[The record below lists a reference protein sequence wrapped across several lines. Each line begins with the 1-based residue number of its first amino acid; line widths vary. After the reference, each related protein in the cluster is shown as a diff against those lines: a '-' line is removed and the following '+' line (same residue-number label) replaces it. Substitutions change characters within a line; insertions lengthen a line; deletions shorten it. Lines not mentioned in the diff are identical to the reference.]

1 VRGQA
6 EAVGLIVM
14 AAMLIAAIYLS
25 TAIFQRASATFGQ
38 ASQLAQLLSERAGE
52 EVYFMVSNGTIY
64 ARPSIST
71 RVKEI
76 LVYNSTGVVEHIVTD
91 IYLAPGNWTPLPL
104 TSVTVG
110 KIASGEAVLLVL
122 TERDN
127 LVAWDPYAEYSELS
141 SLTSGATVEDYS
153 RSMGYK
159 VLGGRTSDPASLL
172 SSGPHLCEIDLSGR
186 YVPNV
191 YEPCNAFAQYITSDK
206 LVVYLSFFTYSYNK
220 THWWFDSNGYLN
232 LNATWFW
239 SYAQSPGL
247 VPPYAFLQVTR
258 LVGAGG
264 SASLTFYVDVRF
276 NTTDIS
282 LRSYGGVAIVAY
294 VLPSN
299 TDLKSMV
306 ALAQPGI
313 PATLWVKRV
322 LIAYYPMSSLP
333 YYTQQVGGTTWYVIY
348 HNGTYSVAVNT
359 SELGLSEYVVAYGV
373 EIVQWY
379 TNMYPRVK
387 VELLGV
393 QRV

>member
-14 AAMLIAAIYLS
+14 AALLIATIYLS
-25 TAIFQRASATFGQ
+25 TTMFQRASAVFGQ
-38 ASQLAQLLSERAGE
+38 ASQLAQLLSERIGE
-52 EVYFMVSNGTIY
+52 EIYFMVSNNTIY
-64 ARPSIST
+64 ARPSVST

-76 LVYNSTGVVEHIVTD
+76 VVYNSTGVVEHIVTD

-104 TSVTVG
+104 TSDVVS
-110 KIASGEAVLLVL
+110 KVASGEAVLLLL
-122 TERDN
+122 TERGN

-141 SLTSGATVEDYS
+141 SLTSTVEDYS

-159 VLGGRTSDPASLL
+159 VLGGRTADPAGLL
-172 SSGPHLCEIDLSGR
+172 SNGPHLCEIDLSGR

-191 YEPCNAFAQYITSDK
+191 YEPCNAYVRYITSDEQAI
-206 LVVYLSFFTYSYNK
+206 YLSFFTYNYNK
-220 THWWFDSNGYLN
+220 TYWWFDNSGYLN

-239 SYAQSPGL
+239 SYAQSPGV

-258 LVGAGG
+258 LIGAG
-264 SASLTFYVDVRF
+264 SSMNLTFYVDVRF
-276 NTTDIS
+276 NTTDAS
-282 LRSYGGVAIVAY
+282 LRSYGGVAVVAY

-306 ALAQPGI
+306 ALAQPGV
-313 PATLWVKRV
+313 PATPWVKRV
-322 LIAYYPMSSLP
+322 LVAYYPMSSLP

-348 HNGTYSVAVNT
+348 HNGTHSVAIDP

-379 TNMYPRVK
+379 TDMYPRVK
-387 VELLGV
+387 VELLGI
-393 QRV
+393 QRA